1 MSLISQTKLCD
12 FWINFALHTQTPK
25 HSSISNHSVP
35 PFKQR
40 HVFDLGAISPWS
52 KTFWSFHLSRA
63 WTRNAVWKQVFWL
76 FDVSLRWSSRFGNMK
91 QSWPHSGDPQHSRRP
106 LPPPF
111 WWSSQVPKIHTA
123 VLNKTSDTLT
133 PWLMVGQKELPW
145 GRKGLGLTAP
155 TQVNKQVSVKL
166 AVETRKRLNCYS
178 RWGWELSCRMWYWIW
193 LILQENQIFITQQ
206 CTLDE
211 QESVLFA

>member
-1 MSLISQTKLCD
+1 MRLHQLWNINLQFQFQIYLTMSLISQTKLCD

-155 TQVNKQVSVKL
+155 THS
-166 AVETRKRLNCYS
+166 TRYTS
-178 RWGWELSCRMWYWIW
+178 
-193 LILQENQIFITQQ
+193 
-206 CTLDE
+206 
-211 QESVLFA
+211 

>member
-12 FWINFALHTQTPK
+12 FWINFALHTRTPK

-155 TQVNKQVSVKL
+155 THS
-166 AVETRKRLNCYS
+166 TRYTS
-178 RWGWELSCRMWYWIW
+178 
-193 LILQENQIFITQQ
+193 
-206 CTLDE
+206 
-211 QESVLFA
+211 